1 MPDAIVKPIQLTT
14 ATKIAL
20 CVFFVALAVFFLN
33 ANRGAYHSF
42 FSDDD
47 LDHMGNA
54 REASAPY
61 YLRAL
66 ALPRLGGEQN
76 FRAAA
81 HAYYW
86 IMVRTADLDIKK
98 YIAGIHAIH
107 LVNVGL
113 VFWLALLLGAGPAA
127 ACGAALLFT
136 FSMATFDVFW
146 NTMYIFELLCT
157 TFILL
162 SLITYVRGYLIVSL
176 IFFWLALKSK
186 EIAIALPVVLA
197 AYEYWLGERKWKRIL
212 PFFAISLLMGVQA
225 IRENAGRDNDYSL
238 RFTLAAL
245 RKTTQFYSGALL
257 FIPWAGLSI
266 LAIPLLFRNRKV
278 WFGVLM
284 FFAFF
289 GMMLVLPGRLF
300 AAYFYLPLAGLA
312 IALSAVKRPAWLLLF
327 FAIWIPWNYSHL
339 RTLRTDHL
347 KLANDRRFWFRP
359 VAAFAEAHPE
369 IDTYIFDGAPANFMS
384 YGVIGALENIRVN
397 QPTRTQWIHDPE
409 AAELMKAPRYG
420 LITWDYGTHHSH
432 VDLKEAAPPIAKS
445 P

>member
-1 MPDAIVKPIQLTT
+1 MPDAIVKPIQLST

-20 CVFFVALAVFFLN
+20 CVFFVALAIFFLH

-47 LDHMGNA
+47 FDHMGNA
-54 REASAPY
+54 READAPY

-66 ALPRLGGEQN
+66 ALPRLGGEVT

-86 IMVRTADLDIKK
+86 IMVRTADIDIQK

-107 LVNVGL
+107 LVNTGL
-113 VFWLALLLGAGPAA
+113 VFWLAMMLGAAPAA

-146 NTMYIFELLCT
+146 NTMYIFELACT
-157 TFILL
+157 TFILASML
-162 SLITYVRGYLIVSL
+162 CYLGGRLILSL

-186 EIAIALPVVLA
+186 EIAIALPVVLL
-197 AYEYWLGERKWKRIL
+197 AYEYWLGERKWKRVL
-212 PFFAISLLMGVQA
+212 PFFAISLLLGVQA
-225 IRENAGRDNDYSL
+225 MRDNAGRDNDYSL

-245 RKTTQFYSGALL
+245 SKTTKFYSGELL

-266 LAIPLLFRNRKV
+266 LALPLLFRNRKV

-289 GMMLVLPGRLF
+289 AMMLVLPGRLF

-339 RTLRTDHL
+339 RILRRAHL
-347 KLANDRRFWFRP
+347 KSADERRFWFRP
-359 VAAFAEAHPE
+359 VAVFAEQNPE
-369 IDTYIFDGAPANFMS
+369 IDTYVFDGAPANFAAW
-384 YGVIGALENIRVN
+384 GVIGALENIRITS
-397 QPTRTQWIHDPE
+397 PTRTRWIHDPD

-420 LITWDYGTHHSH
+420 LILWDQGTVRSH
-432 VDLKEAAPPIAKS
+432 VELKQNPPAP
-445 P
+445 